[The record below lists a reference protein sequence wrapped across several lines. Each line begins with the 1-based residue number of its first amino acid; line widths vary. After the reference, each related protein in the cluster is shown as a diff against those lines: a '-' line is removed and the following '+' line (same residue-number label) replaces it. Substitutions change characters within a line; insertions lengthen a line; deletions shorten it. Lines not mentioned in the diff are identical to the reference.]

1 MTRDE
6 KVTLLILIQLL
17 LLAVWIQPV
26 KVSGTTIFFDD
37 FDEAELS
44 EGWEVEN
51 LGGSYSL
58 SNGIL
63 TISKTG
69 TSMTIYR
76 EYSPQSEEFT
86 ISAKV
91 KATSLAAFALRIHA
105 GSLPIFGST
114 EGAQLEFDNG
124 IGDKHFEA
132 VWNSGGW
139 TWTNIYKPVVSG
151 VWFILQMHVQED
163 PFIITFNVFDE
174 VWALLGT
181 RNVNNLGFSYSNIRY
196 ICFHVWSGPDD
207 PIYDVDWLKIEGD
220 SGEIAQPYVI
230 IDQSFASNYRA
241 DVGSTQTIGF
251 HAKWDNGSNTVGGDI
266 YVNGTCYVTNE
277 TGWVN
282 FNYNLSSVGR
292 MSWVIT
298 GINISGVTSYNL
310 AINGLTIIWDRIK
323 TENRIETLSPYSVQ
337 VTSSL
342 KFEYDDSPVQD
353 ATVKINGI
361 IAEHVGNGVYRAT
374 LNTLMPYLSVS
385 MGIERQGFNLIIMV
399 FASALVGNMI
409 LEIFMAVLGVFIV
422 LKLNSRFRMKKWH
435 ANLMNLESLL
445 TKRGLVEVKEASE
458 ATGISMAK
466 IKDLFLDLMIRKPTL
481 HGLFIK
487 NDTEFVL
494 ESFLINTINEMGK
507 FSFDDLCLKFR
518 VTANEAE
525 EIVSKLIREGKIKGA
540 FTRDG
545 KTFISEDR
553 LMKEIGKDFED

>member
-6 KVTLLILIQLL
+6 IVTLLILIQLL

-251 HAKWDNGSNTVGGDI
+251 HAKWDNGSNVVGG
-266 YVNGTCYVTNE
+266 YVCVNGVQHVTNG
-277 TGWVN
+277 TGWVI
-282 FNYNLSSVGR
+282 FNGSS
-292 MSWVIT
+292 S
-298 GINISGVTSYNL
+298 NI
-310 AINGLTIIWDRIK
+310 
-323 TENRIETLSPYSVQ
+323 
-337 VTSSL
+337 
-342 KFEYDDSPVQD
+342 
-353 ATVKINGI
+353 
-361 IAEHVGNGVYRAT
+361 
-374 LNTLMPYLSVS
+374 
-385 MGIERQGFNLIIMV
+385 
-399 FASALVGNMI
+399 
-409 LEIFMAVLGVFIV
+409 
-422 LKLNSRFRMKKWH
+422 
-435 ANLMNLESLL
+435 
-445 TKRGLVEVKEASE
+445 
-458 ATGISMAK
+458 
-466 IKDLFLDLMIRKPTL
+466 
-481 HGLFIK
+481 
-487 NDTEFVL
+487 
-494 ESFLINTINEMGK
+494 
-507 FSFDDLCLKFR
+507 
-518 VTANEAE
+518 
-525 EIVSKLIREGKIKGA
+525 
-540 FTRDG
+540 G
-545 KTFISEDR
+545 KTFWTVTDVNAGGVRLYSQLAEDPTVVWDQVNVT
-553 LMKEIGKDFED
+553 LHVEDNRIDVGSNATIIYEAVYGYDSFPHHQ